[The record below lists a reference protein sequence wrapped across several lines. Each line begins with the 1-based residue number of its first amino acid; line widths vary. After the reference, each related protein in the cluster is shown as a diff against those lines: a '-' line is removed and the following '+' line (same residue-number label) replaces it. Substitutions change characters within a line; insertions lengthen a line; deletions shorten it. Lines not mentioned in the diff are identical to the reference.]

1 MKTGQH
7 PVSALCILLA
17 LPITTA
23 QCSSTFTRNVLDLHT
38 LKAQA
43 TPVVQ
48 NFLDGKIQG
57 NSIEISPY
65 FPAVS
70 LDEVTSVNDF
80 GCNTDIKNAHVF
92 KLRLMRGDSS
102 RFFIRNGGVVDRSW
116 QTREIDR
123 LCSTCMR
130 VLHL

>member
-1 MKTGQH
+1 M
-7 PVSALCILLA
+7 
-17 LPITTA
+17 
-23 QCSSTFTRNVLDLHT
+23 DLHE
-38 LKAQA
+38 LKRHA

-57 NSIEISPY
+57 NSLDVSSY

-70 LDEVTSVNDF
+70 LDDVNSVNDF
-80 GCNTDIKNAHVF
+80 GCNTDIKNAHVL

-123 LCSTCMR
+123 LCSTCTCL
-130 VLHL
+130 LHL